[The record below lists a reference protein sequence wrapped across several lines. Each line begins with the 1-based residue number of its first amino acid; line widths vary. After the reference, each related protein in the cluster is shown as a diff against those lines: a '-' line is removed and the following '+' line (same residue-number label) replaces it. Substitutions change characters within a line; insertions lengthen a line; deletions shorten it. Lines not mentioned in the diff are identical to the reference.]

1 MKHPLLF
8 CSVLPLLLMACGPST
23 LQLRVKAPPGT
34 NQGRPLYMLV
44 RKVDPKQYAA
54 ESYAEVSARIVQE
67 DPNVLYSDIIYP
79 GTLRRIEV
87 KAPEDSP
94 VAVSFLFTAPD
105 GKWQSFLNTP
115 LPPSLDVELNEGRI
129 HTDGAAPAAPPQDD
143 EAAPPPEAPAPSKS

>member
-8 CSVLPLLLMACGPST
+8 CSVLPLLLMACGPTT
-23 LQLRVKAPPGT
+23 LQLRIKAPPGT

-54 ESYAEVSARIVQE
+54 ESYAEVSARIVQG

-105 GKWQSFLNTP
+105 GTWQSFLNTP
-115 LPPSLDVELNEGRI
+115 LPPSLDVELSEGRI
-129 HTDGAAPAAPPQDD
+129 HGGAAPAAPPPDNEGD
-143 EAAPPPEAPAPSKS
+143 APPEGPAPSKS